1 MSDKHLVREPALVPA
16 AQMYP
21 RLSAFHSIFFFK
33 SGNQISEFLLG
44 EH

>member
-16 AQMYP
+16 AQICP
-21 RLSAFHSIFFFK
+21 RPSAFHSIFSLK
-33 SGNQISEFLLG
+33 VETSGFLLG